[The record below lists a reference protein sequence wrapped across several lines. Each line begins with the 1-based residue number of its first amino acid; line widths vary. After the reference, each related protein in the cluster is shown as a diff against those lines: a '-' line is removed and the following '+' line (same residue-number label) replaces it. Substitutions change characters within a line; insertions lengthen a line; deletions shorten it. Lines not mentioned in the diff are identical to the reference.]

1 MNGRN
6 DKNCG
11 VGSCGVDVMM
21 MQKQFVS
28 DRKAIPVSPFVRLSE
43 VAKVLPKASLDVQAT
58 HLPPPS
64 SITSTTPDN
73 PMTRYKMIV
82 GAMSDEVLRNHQQ
95 QNNHNQGI
103 IPISVKSNSPNMIA
117 GPTTNHET
125 ALMDPNTI
133 PTIMSMSFGTMGF
146 ANLPPRLQ
154 EVRNE
159 VLISIAV
166 IMKHFDIDNL
176 DPHVRKYLEDR
187 VQKVMNITKTHP
199 RLFMFHIPTNMG
211 APCHGPLNDLIDMV
225 IKKRNRLLQKYRH
238 ENDFLIK
245 KKHGT
250 NLQTFTSFY
259 RPLVRFRI
267 KDLFQKIH
275 HPQGNFTTND
285 KQHFRTRFS
294 ILSREWNIKI

>member
-21 MQKQFVS
+21 MQKQLVS
-28 DRKAIPVSPFVRLSE
+28 DRKAIPVSSFVRLSE
-43 VAKVLPKASLDVQAT
+43 VAKALPKPSTPPPTA
-58 HLPPPS
+58 LPSPPS

-95 QNNHNQGI
+95 QNNHNHGI
-103 IPISVKSNSPNMIA
+103 IPISVKSNPST
-117 GPTTNHET
+117 GPTTNRET

-146 ANLPPRLQ
+146 TNLPPRLQ

-176 DPHVRKYLEDR
+176 DPHVKKYLEDR